1 MIFIIPISIL
11 SIFLEGFI
19 TNFVA
24 FDTNLFNNCF
34 SLISLIIIFPYF
46 YNNRKLYFI
55 ISFIIGLIIDIA
67 YTDTLFLNAF
77 IYLFIAYIIT
87 KLSMLILSNFF
98 NNIFLTLLIIIIYR
112 VTTYFLLV
120 ITGYLSFEFDSL
132 LNSILSSII
141 LNVIYVIILSIL
153 SNIVSRKLRIIKID

>member
-120 ITGYLSFEFDSL
+120 I
-132 LNSILSSII
+132 LSSII